1 MAPAKIGAAIQFVDT
16 TAAITTRN
24 TPALP
29 AGLAVGNIITFHLA
43 GGANNWTHQVTS
55 GNGSITWTQLDALST
70 VVGLYETMWIGLV
83 TSSSAGSSVITV
95 TAKDSTGAIGGT
107 RMWGQVQCWSGL
119 DNSGA
124 GGIAAVNQYAKF
136 ISATSVN
143 TVSTPNTPTTSVPN
157 CVLWS
162 AGTGARGSA
171 PAVSSLTYE
180 GGTPDAV
187 SPSAASLAFSG
198 SAVSADLTPI
208 ALGATPGGKVFA
220 FFDTTPTAITG
231 SPRASWTLAL
241 APTPVPPTTSA
252 AISSTDPQTSTV
264 LTLTG
269 TVTSG
274 AAASRLWSQVS
285 GPQSPTITNATS
297 DVATVTPGLPGVYV
311 WQYTAT
317 NGAGTS
323 TPVTVTA
330 YVHAGD
336 TVNTPVLAVT
346 LGTWTALNGTTPEAN
361 LNDADATTGVQKS
374 GTPTYTDVVQF
385 LYPPLGPGVLSF
397 DVDSYYT
404 TTAVAARAIVYKA
417 DGTTVVYQDDW
428 SPGSSNAVHVVTL
441 NSTAL
446 AIIPLLTDRRALIMK
461 VSAQ

>member
-1 MAPAKIGAAIQFVDT
+1 MAPAKVGAAIQFVDT
-16 TAAITTRN
+16 TAITTRS

-29 AGLAVGNIITFHLA
+29 TGLVPGNIITFHLA

-55 GNGSITWTQLDALST
+55 GNGSITWTQLDVLST
-70 VVGLYETMWIGLV
+70 AVGLYESMWVGLV
-83 TSSSAGSSVITV
+83 TSSSAASSVITV
-95 TAKDSTGAIGGT
+95 TAKDSTGTIAGT
-107 RMWGQVQCWSGL
+107 RMWGQAQCWSGL
-119 DNSGA
+119 DSSGT
-124 GGIAAVNQYAKF
+124 GGLAAVNQYAKF
-136 ISATSVN
+136 INATSAN
-143 TVSTPNTPTTSVPN
+143 TVITPNTPVTSVPN

-162 AGTGARGSA
+162 AGTAARSTT
-171 PAVSSLTYE
+171 PAINSITYE

-187 SPSAASLAFSG
+187 SPLAASAGDAG
-198 SAVSADLTPI
+198 SAVSADLTSI
-208 ALGATPGGKVFA
+208 ATGSTPGGKTFA
-220 FFDTTPTAITG
+220 FFDATPAALTG
-231 SPRASWTLAL
+231 TPRAAWTLAL
-241 APTPVPPTTSA
+241 APTPVPPATSA
-252 AISSTDPQTSTV
+252 SISSTDLQTSTV

-269 TVTSG
+269 AVTSG
-274 AAASRLWSQVS
+274 TATSRLWSQVS

-317 NGAGTS
+317 NAAGTS

-336 TVNTPVLAVT
+336 TINTPVLAVT
-346 LGTWTALNGTTPEAN
+346 LGNWTVLNGTTAEAN

-397 DVDSYYT
+397 DVDSFYT

-446 AIIPLLTDRRALIMK
+446 AIIPLLSDRRALIMK